1 VKVVWL
7 CHLNNEYISGRLG
20 VKKSIEYAPW
30 IYRLVEIFEVH
41 NDVEVH
47 VVAPHRDIISEKT
60 FSKSNIIFHF
70 FPFMLPL
77 IPKRIIHFFHH
88 NTDFYFIKRTVKRII
103 NNIKPDII
111 HLFGT
116 ENAYYTSSVFQFRN
130 IYPVFITVQG
140 FITNMATISY
150 LGVKRKKIERELIQ
164 QLNLFGIRN
173 NEMKD
178 FIFSINPEARLFYH
192 ELSPNIPKL
201 EITETTKKL
210 YDIIFFARISRDKG
224 VEDLIE
230 AASIIV
236 EEKKDLKVVII
247 GTTSPGYIKFL
258 KRKVSNLGI
267 DENVIFKGHMKNI
280 EDVHRFVIQSRVT
293 VLPTYA
299 DAIPG
304 TIIESMFLGVPCVS
318 YSVGGIPTLNEHAE
332 VIKLV
337 NKGNIQGL
345 VKETL
350 SLLKEEE
357 LYNDISV
364 RAKKYAEKRW
374 NNDVIYNA
382 IIKAYKEIL
391 QLWSTRSE

>member
-1 VKVVWL
+1 MKVVWI
-7 CHLNNEYISGRLG
+7 CHLNNQYISDSLG
-20 VKKSIEYAPW
+20 SKRSIEYAPW
-30 IYRLVEIFEVH
+30 IYKLVEIFEVH

-47 VVAPHRDIISEKT
+47 IVAPHRDIISEKT

-70 FPFMLPL
+70 FPFMFPL
-77 IPKRIIHFFHH
+77 IPKRIFHFFHH
-88 NTDFYFIKRTVKRII
+88 ITEFYFIKRTVKRII
-103 NNIKPDII
+103 NDIKPDLI

-150 LGVKRKKIERELIQ
+150 LGVKRKKIEKELIQ
-164 QLNLFGIRN
+164 QFNLFGIRN

-178 FIFSINPEARLFYH
+178 FILSINPGARLFYH

-201 EITETTKKL
+201 KITETTKKL

-230 AASIIV
+230 AASHIV
-236 EEKKDLKVVII
+236 VEKKDMKVVII
-247 GTTSPGYIKFL
+247 GTASPGYIKFL

-267 DENVIFKGHMKNI
+267 DDNVIFIGHLKNI

-318 YSVGGIPTLNEHAE
+318 YSVGGIATLNEHEE

-345 VKETL
+345 VKEILTL
-350 SLLKEEE
+350 LSEEE
-357 LYNDISV
+357 LYNNISE
-364 RAKKYAEKRW
+364 RAMKYAEKRW
-374 NNDVIYNA
+374 NSDSIFNS

-391 QLWSTRSE
+391 LLWSTTSE

>member
-1 VKVVWL
+1 MKVVWI

-41 NDVEVH
+41 NDIEVH
-47 VVAPHRDIISEKT
+47 IVAPHRDIISEKT

-88 NTDFYFIKRTVKRII
+88 STDFYFIKRTIKRLV
-103 NNIKPDII
+103 NNIKPDLI

-116 ENAYYTSSVFQFRN
+116 ENAYYTSSVFQFSN
-130 IYPVFITVQG
+130 IYPVFITIQG

-150 LGVKRKKIERELIQ
+150 LGVKRKKIEKELIQ
-164 QLNLFGIRN
+164 KFNLFGIRN
-173 NEMKD
+173 NEMKN
-178 FIFSINPEARLFYH
+178 FILSVNPGARLFYH

-201 EITETTKKL
+201 KITETTNKL

-230 AASIIV
+230 AASLIV
-236 EEKKDLKVVII
+236 AEKKDLKVIII
-247 GTTSPGYIKFL
+247 GTASPGYMKFL
-258 KRKVSNLGI
+258 KKKVNNLGI
-267 DENVIFKGHMKNI
+267 DDNVTFIGHLKNI
-280 EDVHRFVIQSRVT
+280 EDVHRFVIQSRIT

-318 YSVGGIPTLNEHAE
+318 YSVGGIPTLNEHEE

-337 NKGNIQGL
+337 SKGNIQDL
-345 VKETL
+345 VKEIL
-350 SLLKEEE
+350 SLLTEDG
-357 LYNDISV
+357 LYKDISK
-364 RAKKYAEKRW
+364 RAWEYAENRW
-374 NNDVIYNA
+374 NNNGIYDA
-382 IIKAYKEIL
+382 IINAYKEIL
-391 QLWSTRSE
+391 PLWSNKSE